1 MEQKLV
7 KVPFDIEM
15 AKKITEKQVEGRVVD
30 NYNKTYRIVCFD
42 LLDNKGSII
51 GLRKDD
57 DYRETSLLFNN
68 EGICVQNLTQKL
80 MLEVPEYVTFKDGD
94 VLICRC
100 GGYDYIFI
108 YKKDKHKTSHYVS
121 VDVEDKEL
129 YFDNHVTVDERI
141 YELRYATEEER
152 QCLIDVLK
160 SSENERAKEYLK
172 RFFNIEVKS
181 KCDFKVGQP
190 VIGIDSR
197 GEWRY
202 DLFSHYKPEYRNG
215 NYVCSARSYSTCLPY
230 NDQTAHLLGTTEN
243 WEE

>member
-7 KVPFDIEM
+7 KVPFDIEL

-30 NYNKTYRIVCFD
+30 NFNKDYRIVCFD
-42 LLDNKGSII
+42 LLDNKGSVI

-57 DYRETSLLFNN
+57 DYREALLLFNN
-68 EGICVQNLTQKL
+68 EGICVHNPTRKL
-80 MLEVPEYVTFKDGD
+80 MLEIPEYMTFKDGD
-94 VLICRC
+94 ILSYESGTFILKQFDGKDRAEYYVNFYAPYIAFDYACLMKNLVSPLRFATKEEKQKLINAL
-100 GGYDYIFI
+100 
-108 YKKDKHKTSHYVS
+108 KESKHMK
-121 VDVEDKEL
+121 
-129 YFDNHVTVDERI
+129 
-141 YELRYATEEER
+141 
-152 QCLIDVLK
+152 
-160 SSENERAKEYLK
+160 AKQYLK

-190 VIGIDSR
+190 VIGIDGR

-202 DLFSHYKPEYRNG
+202 DLFSHYKPEYRTG

-230 NDQTAHLLGTTEN
+230 NDQTAHLLGTTKS